1 MPEEL
6 SYTDHDL
13 LILLNERVKQQ
24 TDTVNKLKDA
34 LDLEI
39 SDLKLRVTA
48 LERTIDRQSGFFSG
62 AKFVWGI
69 IGALPPSLILL
80 LKDVNL

>member
-1 MPEEL
+1 MDEI

-13 LILLNERVKQQ
+13 LILLNERVRQQ
-24 TDTVNKLKDA
+24 TETVTRLKDA